1 MTSFYHTT
9 LLSVFYNFYF
19 FSFNVQIF
27 FIFNR
32 GQLIADWVKLCKIKR
47 IPCSN
52 SPSLRTTLGDEVLIR
67 DWNIQ
72 GLPTDTFSVENGIV
86 VFNTSRWPLMIDPQ
100 GQANKWIRNMEKDNQ
115 LKVSIS
121 KAKESVHRI
130 MEAL

>member
-1 MTSFYHTT
+1 M
-9 LLSVFYNFYF
+9 
-19 FSFNVQIF
+19 
-27 FIFNR
+27 
-32 GQLIADWVKLCKIKR
+32 
-47 IPCSN
+47 
-52 SPSLRTTLGDEVLIR
+52 LIR

-121 KAKESVHRI
+121 KAKESVHRV
-130 MEAL
+130 MEHCSYRHSVLFDLIPLLMSSIESYLSNKPKQCILKLKH